1 MPKCRFYGL
10 FSFIFT
16 YIHILSADFSIV
28 RQTVLN
34 RETVDKFTLIIKSS
48 SHGKINRTLQ
58 IIFYFWSIRHRH
70 SHLAI
75 NRVLLLFFSF
85 LCLWVFLNI
94 KIIFPSK
101 TKWFPLMKMVSLQP
115 YAFKIILDA
124 IRRRQFNR
132 IKERRSVLG

>member
-16 YIHILSADFSIV
+16 YIHILSADFSVV

-34 RETVDKFTLIIKSS
+34 RETVDKFTLIKKSS

-58 IIFYFWSIRHRH
+58 IIFYFCSIRHRH

-85 LCLWVFLNI
+85 FMSLGFFKYKNHISLQN
-94 KIIFPSK
+94 
-101 TKWFPLMKMVSLQP
+101 KMVPTDENGIAAALC
-115 YAFKIILDA
+115 I
-124 IRRRQFNR
+124 
-132 IKERRSVLG
+132 

>member
-16 YIHILSADFSIV
+16 YIHILSAGFSVV
-28 RQTVLN
+28 RQTIFLSKDRPAFFN
-34 RETVDKFTLIIKSS
+34 PIELSPSYSIKDNFKCIGLQRY
-48 SHGKINRTLQ
+48 HFHQWEPFCFGGKYD
-58 IIFYFWSIRHRH
+58 FY
-70 SHLAI
+70 
-75 NRVLLLFFSF
+75 
-85 LCLWVFLNI
+85 
-94 KIIFPSK
+94 
-101 TKWFPLMKMVSLQP
+101 MKMVSLQP